1 MRILLRGVIFL
12 LVCLVGIS
20 AQAKNPWVFDHWVLY
35 DSFNSEFMDI
45 EKWTTSER
53 RDQGVMILESV
64 RELHGGRLHMMG
76 RTFGRIV
83 EIPNTPPVPL
93 GTAAGDVNSSFGF
106 EKVFESLKVSVKVND
121 VEVTGCPDINT
132 SASSSRARLAA
143 FFFNAGVITP
153 LPDPPGRTNDVLVQ
167 IRIQRSSNSTDKPR
181 LLEVWADVGRCADPG
196 CFGGPGSLISL
207 GKIMLG
213 QWATIEVDWNGD
225 RQFNLRLNKE
235 PTIVFDI
242 PSEWGVYPVSSP
254 GNTLGVANRI
264 ASCPADQRAVGF
276 IDAEFEN
283 LFVKELPDL

>member
-1 MRILLRGVIFL
+1 
-12 LVCLVGIS
+12 
-20 AQAKNPWVFDHWVLY
+20 
-35 DSFNSEFMDI
+35 
-45 EKWTTSER
+45 
-53 RDQGVMILESV
+53 
-64 RELHGGRLHMMG
+64 MG
-76 RTFGRIV
+76 RTFGRTV
-83 EIPNTPPVPL
+83 GIPDNPPIPL

-106 EKVFESLKVSVKVND
+106 VKVFQSLRVSVKVND

-132 SASSSRARLAA
+132 SASSSRTRLAM
-143 FFFNAGVITP
+143 FFFNAGNITP
-153 LPDPPGRTNDVLVQ
+153 PPEPPVLPGRINDVLVQ
-167 IRIQRSSNSTDKPR
+167 IRIQRSSNSTDKPQ
-181 LLEVWADVGRCADPG
+181 LLEVWADLGRCADPG
-196 CFGGPGSLISL
+196 CFGGPGPSPVSL

-225 RQFNLRLNKE
+225 RQFNLRLNKK